1 MKAFRIIFFSLLG
14 EIGLIATGMVVGHV
28 SILIFDAVAILIW
41 LKCEKRDEKE
51 KQKATQI

>member
-14 EIGLIATGMVVGHV
+14 EIGLIATGMVVGRV

-51 KQKATQI
+51 KQKATKI